1 MDVIMAALPIVLTL
15 ALLVVPA
22 PAWVAPGAGLVTALL
37 AGLLWFHTAPAEL
50 AGAFAAGMGTLVEV
64 LGIIAGGILLSRV
77 MDRGGAQQR
86 IAGWLSAGGG
96 PTVASALL
104 MVSGVVPFLE
114 SVTGFGVS
122 VMIGLPLLLS
132 LGFTPVRAA
141 TLALLGLAVAP
152 WGSMAPGTL
161 LGSGIAGVSLLDLGL
176 ASGVFNVLAFAG
188 SGAVAAVVA
197 GRGAAELARRDAAH
211 AAGGNGSDRS
221 GGAGPPRSAYAVWIA
236 TGLVSGLALA
246 GLVLGANLLL
256 GTAVAGAVGSLLMSA
271 LWALVINRG
280 RLGPTPWRALTPYLV
295 LLVGTI
301 TGQMVERFLVPGPLG
316 AVIGS
321 PALWSTVGALS
332 GIVVLSLD
340 RAHRAG
346 LPRETWRMWR
356 GTAVPTGLYLLLG
369 YAVSGGGLAQSLAG
383 ALTVLGAGYLFL
395 VPWIGGLGGYIT
407 ASNTGA
413 NSMFGGTQTASAHA
427 LGVDPLWVMASQ
439 NAAAGLGTL
448 TSPARIELAYLLA
461 LSHQRADMPGPTVTR
476 GNMLRV
482 TMPYVLACIVLWA
495 VATTLWVP
503 AAG

>member
-1 MDVIMAALPIVLTL
+1 VDVLVAALPIVLTL
-15 ALLVVPA
+15 ALLMVPA
-22 PAWVAPGAGLVTALL
+22 PAWVAPGAGLVAAVL
-37 AGLLWFHTAPAEL
+37 AGLLWFGTAPAEL
-50 AGAFAAGMGTLVEV
+50 AAAFGAGMGTLVEV

-77 MDRGGAQQR
+77 MDRSGAQLR
-86 IAGWLSAGGG
+86 IAAWLSAGGG

-104 MVSGVVPFLE
+104 MVSGVVPFME

-161 LGSGIAGVSLLDLGL
+161 LGAEIAGVSLLELGL

-197 GRGAAELARRDAAH
+197 GRGAAELARAGAGNGV
-211 AAGGNGSDRS
+211 GGNGSE
-221 GGAGPPRSAYAVWIA
+221 GTEGAGVPRSAYAVWIA
-236 TGLVSGLALA
+236 TGLASGLALA

-256 GTAVAGAVGSLLMSA
+256 GTAVAGAVGSLLMA
-271 LWALVINRG
+271 ATWALVISRG

-301 TGQMVERFLVPGPLG
+301 AGQMVERFLLPGGLG

-321 PALWSTVGALS
+321 PALWSTIGALS
-332 GIVVLSLD
+332 GIVVLALD
-340 RAHRAG
+340 RDHRWR
-346 LPRETWRMWR
+346 LPRETWRMWL

-369 YAVSGGGLAQSLAG
+369 YAVSGGGLAASLAG
-383 ALTVLGAGYLFL
+383 ALTALGAGYLFL

-413 NSMFGGTQTASAHA
+413 NSMFGGTQTAAAHS

-448 TSPARIELAYLLA
+448 TSPARIELAYRLA
-461 LSHQRADMPGPTVTR
+461 APHQRADLPGPAVTR
-476 GNMLRV
+476 GNMLRI
-482 TMPYVLACIVLWA
+482 TMPYVLGCILVWA
-495 VATTLWVP
+495 VATLLWTP
-503 AAG
+503 ATG